1 MKITKEPQF
10 LMAELSPETITAIQI
25 TAREAIELALKE
37 LKIKTPN
44 RKKEESLHRLST
56 LHGIGKR
63 EIIRAIEG
71 GMIDGRLD
79 DNGRWKINV
88 NSFAKYFLS

>member
-1 MKITKEPQF
+1 MDISKEPQF
-10 LMAELSPETITAIQI
+10 LMTELKPETIAAINI
-25 TAREAIELALKE
+25 TAMKAIEQALKE

-71 GMIDGRLD
+71 GMIDGRVD